1 MSWFPFQLLVLREAL
16 NSPLSPEESAQPN
29 QVQFDHKILVQSD
42 MREGRVVERIP
53 PQPQSGT
60 LFYSI
65 NLFIGHKI
73 DSVCLPPSARLGWPP
88 LNIHIPQSATI
99 SDGLRT
105 GDYLNKLHHPIKW
118 ETDTN
123 TLKIKQGIYKYRRR
137 NIRYF
142 ETSTEITSIVCPF

>member
-1 MSWFPFQLLVLREAL
+1 M
-16 NSPLSPEESAQPN
+16 
-29 QVQFDHKILVQSD
+29 
-42 MREGRVVERIP
+42 IP

-60 LFYSI
+60 LSYSI

-73 DSVCLPPSARLGWPP
+73 DSVCLPPSAGLGWPP

-118 ETDTN
+118 DVDTN
-123 TLKIKQGIYKYRRR
+123 TLKIKQRILLTR
-137 NIRYF
+137 IT
-142 ETSTEITSIVCPF
+142 TSRSSSSHAEPGLRVAFKCLNV

>member
-1 MSWFPFQLLVLREAL
+1 M
-16 NSPLSPEESAQPN
+16 
-29 QVQFDHKILVQSD
+29 
-42 MREGRVVERIP
+42 ERIP

-60 LFYSI
+60 LSYSI

-73 DSVCLPPSARLGWPP
+73 DSVCLPPSAGLGWPP

-118 ETDTN
+118 DADTN
-123 TLKIKQGIYKYRRR
+123 TLKIIRQILFLNALKFLYSELIFKEIY
-137 NIRYF
+137 F
-142 ETSTEITSIVCPF
+142 F